1 MRGDS
6 ASRLPPGYALDLVS
20 DPCVLILRNPEGKIV
35 AHFIRKVDLEEVR
48 LAAEEDRAEDD

>member
-1 MRGDS
+1 MRDDS

-35 AHFIRKVDLEEVR
+35 ARFTRSVDPEEIR
-48 LAAEEDRAEDD
+48 LAAEEDYEQSD

>member
-1 MRGDS
+1 MRDDS

-35 AHFIRKVDLEEVR
+35 ARFTRSVDPEEIR
-48 LAAEEDRAEDD
+48 LAAEEDYEQSG

>member
-20 DPCVLILRNPEGKIV
+20 DPCVLILLNPEGKIV
-35 AHFIRKVDLEEVR
+35 ARFTRNVDPEEIR
-48 LAAEEDRAEDD
+48 LAAEDDYEQSG

>member
-20 DPCVLILRNPEGKIV
+20 DPCVLILRNPKGEIV
-35 AHFIRKVDLEEVR
+35 ARFTRKVDPEEIR
-48 LAAEEDRAEDD
+48 LAAEEDYEHSG